1 MNVLVGLIAVIWG
14 ILTGIMAIYKNEIW
28 DEIYKKL
35 K

>member
-1 MNVLVGLIAVIWG
+1 MNILAGLIIAIWG
-14 ILTGIMAIYKNEIW
+14 ILAAIMAIYKNEIW